1 MLVQVLKKQKMDSLS
16 RSRKKNKNVSR
27 IVCKLNSLKYSTNI
41 RNINVIHG
49 HYLNLAHLASAVNI
63 DLKLAWLSLSENR
76 QCFLDGKPPGN

>member
-1 MLVQVLKKQKMDSLS
+1 MLVQVLKKRKMDSLS
-16 RSRKKNKNVSR
+16 RSRKKKVSR

-49 HYLNLAHLASAVNI
+49 DYLDLAHLASAVNI

-76 QCFLDGKPPGN
+76 PCFLDGKPPGN

>member
-1 MLVQVLKKQKMDSLS
+1 MFQEK
-16 RSRKKNKNVSR
+16 KNVSR

-63 DLKLAWLSLSENR
+63 D
-76 QCFLDGKPPGN
+76 